1 MWAILKTVGQLLHN
15 QWQGR
20 LEPITPSSMTK
31 REPICTIQHH
41 QPQWGRPLAHHP
53 SKHTEDEFACAPRSV
68 FRLFTGESSHRAHLE
83 CSSAQHATVINHYPC
98 VKLGYTSQ
106 CRVAIT
112 AQFPPAS
119 NKLSVSQDYLLHM
132 LSLKRLTHPSTVLPF
147 LLPFLQNGHTE
158 SLGMWL

>member
-1 MWAILKTVGQLLHN
+1 MWAILKTAGQLLHN

-31 REPICTIQHH
+31 REPICTIQVH
-41 QPQWGRPLAHHP
+41 QPQWGRPLTHHP
-53 SKHTEDEFACAPRSV
+53 SKHTEDEFACASWSV

-106 CRVAIT
+106 VNAGWPLQYGSPQHQI
-112 AQFPPAS
+112 
-119 NKLSVSQDYLLHM
+119 N
-132 LSLKRLTHPSTVLPF
+132 F
-147 LLPFLQNGHTE
+147 LYHRTICCICAH
-158 SLGMWL
+158 

>member
-31 REPICTIQHH
+31 REPICTIQVH
-41 QPQWGRPLAHHP
+41 QLQWGRPLAHHP
-53 SKHTEDEFACAPRSV
+53 SKHTEDEFACASWSV

-112 AQFPPAS
+112 VRFPPAS
-119 NKLSVSQDYLLHM
+119 NKLCITG
-132 LSLKRLTHPSTVLPF
+132 LSAAYALIKKTHPSTVLPF